1 MVDQRLTDMNADQT
15 WERPTKVCR
24 FCLHFASLPARDAVP
39 LPADPSHA
47 RRALHRLAQRPSCA
61 EAVSRRGLDRTC
73 TSKDQKRWPRSI
85 QWASVLLQSSG
96 CRERFLRQSSIGVD
110 GRLGL
115 ISMFTDTDSCGE
127 RPSQRRVLDSLPSGL
142 SLSHHWSV
150 DLNLDVPSIGCMYA
164 GILHA

>member
-115 ISMFTDTDSCGE
+115 ICLPIQIVAVRGRHSDESWILF
-127 RPSQRRVLDSLPSGL
+127 PLDSPCLI
-142 SLSHHWSV
+142 
-150 DLNLDVPSIGCMYA
+150 IGPL
-164 GILHA
+164 I